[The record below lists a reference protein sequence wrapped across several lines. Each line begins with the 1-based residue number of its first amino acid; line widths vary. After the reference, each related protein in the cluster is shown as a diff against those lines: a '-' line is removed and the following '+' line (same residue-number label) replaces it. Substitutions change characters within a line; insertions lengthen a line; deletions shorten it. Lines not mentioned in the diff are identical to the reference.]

1 MFSSRGN
8 HCNQMKGGGKKCPFL
23 GHKMLFRQVASY
35 SLLPG
40 RLLTPLEVVC
50 TYNESRHMLMGQ
62 MLSGQMQ
69 SRNVYYVYDCHKNI
83 PLQFKQNRESTSRD
97 VADIE
102 TNIYEYTR
110 LIKNIS
116 SLLSPQ
122 LSIINSFIRHY

>member
-1 MFSSRGN
+1 
-8 HCNQMKGGGKKCPFL
+8 
-23 GHKMLFRQVASY
+23 
-35 SLLPG
+35 
-40 RLLTPLEVVC
+40 
-50 TYNESRHMLMGQ
+50 MLMGQ

-110 LIKNIS
+110 LIKNILVYYLHS
-116 SLLSPQ
+116 YP
-122 LSIINSFIRHY
+122 